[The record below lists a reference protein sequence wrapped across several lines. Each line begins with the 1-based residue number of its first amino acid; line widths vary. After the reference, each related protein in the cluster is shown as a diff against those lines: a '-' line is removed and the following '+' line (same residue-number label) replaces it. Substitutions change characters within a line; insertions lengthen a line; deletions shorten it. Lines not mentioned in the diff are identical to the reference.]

1 MIPYSAP
8 IQDMRFVLNEVVG
21 MDRIVS
27 LPGYDAATPDMVDA
41 ILEEANKLASNV
53 LAPINFSG
61 DQEGSVLE
69 NGVVRTPKGFSE
81 AYQQYQEGGWNSV
94 PFDPEH
100 GGQGLPWTLAMA
112 VQEMWQSANMS
123 FALCPML
130 NQGAVEALTIH
141 GSDELK
147 EIYLGK
153 LISGEWTGTMNLTE
167 PQAGSD
173 LAAIRTK
180 AVREDGHYRISGQK
194 IYITYGEHD
203 FTENIIHMVLAR
215 MPDAPPGI
223 KGISLF
229 VVPKFLV
236 NPDGSL
242 GDRNDLRCVSLE
254 HKLGIHA
261 SPTAVMAFGD
271 NDGAIGYLVGEENRG
286 IEYMFTMMNN
296 ARMGVGLQGVAISER
311 AYQQARDYARTRVQ
325 SRDMADAKGEPV
337 AIIRH
342 PDVRRMLMTM
352 RSQTEAA
359 RALTYYAVAA
369 LDIAK
374 KHPDPEEAAKGQAL
388 ADLLTPVVKAWS
400 TDLGVENASIG
411 IQIHGGMGFIEET
424 GAAQHLRDARITPI
438 YEGTNG
444 IQANDLVFRKVIRDG
459 GTAARILFA
468 EIRETIDALKN
479 RPGDDM
485 AAIAIGLG
493 KALDALEKATTWLVE
508 NGKRIPTAAACGRRP
523 LPEDVRHRH
532 RRLPDGEGRHGGP
545 GGPSRPVRRPALPGR
560 QTDHR
565 PLLRRPVPAP
575 GHRVADPD
583 HRRPPDGD
591 GAVGRPV
598 LTRTI

>member
-69 NGVVRTPKGFSE
+69 NGVVRTPKGFKE
-81 AYQQYQEGGWNSV
+81 AYRQYQEGGWNSV
-94 PFDPEH
+94 PFEPEH

-141 GSDELK
+141 GSKELK
-147 EIYLGK
+147 DIYLGK

-203 FTENIIHMVLAR
+203 FTDNIIHMVLAR

-374 KHPDPEEAAKGQAL
+374 KHPDPEEAAKGQSL

-411 IQIHGGMGFIEET
+411 IQVHGGMGFIEET

-459 GTAARILFA
+459 GTAARTLFA

-493 KALDALEKATTWLVE
+493 KALDALEKATNWLVE
-508 NGKRIPTAAACGRRP
+508 HGKRTPTAAASGAAHYLKMFGIVTGGFLMAKGAMAAQEGQADPSADQRFLDAKLITARFFADQF
-523 LPEDVRHRH
+523 LPQAI
-532 RRLPDGEGRHGGP
+532 G
-545 GGPSRPVRRPALPGR
+545 
-560 QTDHR
+560 
-565 PLLRRPVPAP
+565 LLTPITE
-575 GHRVADPD
+575 GHRTVTALSDD
-583 HRRPPDGD
+583 QF
-591 GAVGRPV
+591 
-598 LTRTI
+598 

>member
-69 NGVVRTPKGFSE
+69 NGVVRTPKGFRQ
-81 AYQQYQEGGWNSV
+81 AYHQYQESGWNSV

-112 VQEMWQSANMS
+112 VQEMWQSANMA

-130 NQGAVEALTIH
+130 TQGAVEALTIH

-167 PQAGSD
+167 PAAGSD

-180 AVREDGHYRISGQK
+180 AEREDGHYRISGQK

-203 FTENIIHMVLAR
+203 FTDNIIHMVLAR

-254 HKLGIHA
+254 HKLGIQA

-271 NDGAIGYLVGEENRG
+271 NDGAIGYLVGEENHG

-296 ARMGVGLQGVAISER
+296 ARLNVGLQGVAIAER
-311 AYQQARDYARTRVQ
+311 AYQQARDYARARIQGNPIGVKAET
-325 SRDMADAKGEPV
+325 ALP
-337 AIIRH
+337 IIHH
-342 PDVRRMLMTM
+342 PDVRRMLLSMKA
-352 RSQTEAA
+352 QTEAM
-359 RALTYYAVAA
+359 RALAYVTAGAIDRA
-369 LDIAK
+369 RR
-374 KHPDPEEAAKGQAL
+374 HPDASVRLGEQHR
-388 ADLLTPVVKAWS
+388 ADLLIPVVKAWC
-400 TDLGVENASIG
+400 TDLGVEVASTG
-411 IQIHGGMGFIEET
+411 VQVHGGMGYIEET
-424 GAAQHLRDARITPI
+424 GAAQYLRDARIAPI

-444 IQANDLVFRKVIRDG
+444 IQANDLVGRKLGRDRGEAARELIAEMRASLG
-459 GTAARILFA
+459 GLDAPELAALRQRLTDATAALDTATAYLVTA
-468 EIRETIDALKN
+468 EPAL
-479 RPGDDM
+479 
-485 AAIAIGLG
+485 
-493 KALDALEKATTWLVE
+493 
-508 NGKRIPTAAACGRRP
+508 AAAGSVPYLHLCGTV
-523 LPEDVRHRH
+523 L
-532 RRLPDGEGRHGGP
+532 GGWLM
-545 GGPSRPVRRPALPGR
+545 A
-560 QTDHR
+560 
-565 PLLRRPVPAP
+565 
-575 GHRVADPD
+575 RVAALALQRHDSGLSAPKLATARFYAEHFLARAQAYLPAVMGGATVVDFDPD
-583 HRRPPDGD
+583 W
-591 GAVGRPV
+591 
-598 LTRTI
+598 L

>member
-21 MDRIVS
+21 MDRITS
-27 LPGYDAATPDMVDA
+27 LPGYADATPDMVDA
-41 ILEEANKLASNV
+41 ILDEAGKLASNV

-61 DQEGSVLE
+61 DQEGAVLE
-69 NGVVRTPKGFSE
+69 NGVVRTPKGFRE
-81 AYQQYQEGGWNSV
+81 AYRQYQEGGWNSV

-112 VQEMWQSANMS
+112 VQEMWQAANMS

-130 NQGAVEALTIH
+130 NQGAVEALTEH
-141 GSDELK
+141 GSDALK

-173 LAAIRTK
+173 LAAIRTR

-215 MPDAPPGI
+215 LNDAPPGI

-242 GDRNDLRCVSLE
+242 GERNDLRCVSLE

-325 SRDMADAKGEPV
+325 SRDMTDAKGEPV
-337 AIIRH
+337 SIVRH

-352 RSQTEAA
+352 RAQTEAA

-369 LDIAK
+369 LDVAK
-374 KHPDPEEAAKGQAL
+374 KHADPAEAAKGQAM
-388 ADLLTPVVKAWS
+388 ADLLTPVVKAWC
-400 TDLGVENASIG
+400 TDLGVENASTG

-424 GAAQHLRDARITPI
+424 GAAQYLRDVRITPI

-444 IQANDLVFRKVIRDG
+444 IQAIDLVLRKMSDG
-459 GTAARILFA
+459 GEMAFRLLD
-468 EIRETIDALKN
+468 EI
-479 RPGDDM
+479 M
-485 AAIAIGLG
+485 
-493 KALDALEKATTWLVE
+493 
-508 NGKRIPTAAACGRRP
+508 
-523 LPEDVRHRH
+523 
-532 RRLPDGEGRHGGP
+532 
-545 GGPSRPVRRPALPGR
+545 
-560 QTDHR
+560 
-565 PLLRRPVPAP
+565 
-575 GHRVADPD
+575 
-583 HRRPPDGD
+583 D
-591 GAVGRPV
+591 GAKTAQGEMPDLARAVWDAAETLREV
-598 LTRTI
+598 

>member
-27 LPGYDAATPDMVDA
+27 LPGYDSATPDMVDA

-69 NGVVRTPKGFSE
+69 NGVVRTPKGFKA

-130 NQGAVEALTIH
+130 NQGAVEALTAH

-203 FTENIIHMVLAR
+203 FTDNIIHMVLAR
-215 MPDAPPGI
+215 LPDAPPGI

-242 GDRNDLRCVSLE
+242 GERNDLRCVSLE

-271 NDGAIGYLVGEENRG
+271 NDGAVGYLVGEENRG

-374 KHPDPEEAAKGQAL
+374 KHPDPAEAAKGQSL

-424 GAAQHLRDARITPI
+424 GASQHLRDARITPI

-444 IQANDLVFRKVIRDG
+444 IQANDLVFRKVVRDG

-493 KALDALEKATTWLVE
+493 KAVDALEKATNWLVE
-508 NGKRIPTAAACGRRP
+508 NGKRAPAAAASGAAHY
-523 LPEDVRHRH
+523 LKMFGIVTGGF
-532 RRLPDGEGRHGGP
+532 LMAKGALAAQEG
-545 GGPSRPVRRPALPGR
+545 
-560 QTDHR
+560 Q
-565 PLLRRPVPAP
+565 
-575 GHRVADPD
+575 ADPSAD
-583 HRRPPDGD
+583 QRFLDAKLITARFFADQFLPQAIGL
-591 GAVGRPV
+591 
-598 LTRTI
+598 LTPITEGHKTVTALSDDQF

>member
-69 NGVVRTPKGFSE
+69 NGVVRTPKGFKE
-81 AYQQYQEGGWNSV
+81 AYRQYQESGWNSV
-94 PFDPEH
+94 PFEPEH

-130 NQGAVEALTIH
+130 NQGAVEALTTH

-147 EIYLGK
+147 EIYLAK

-203 FTENIIHMVLAR
+203 FTDNIIHMVLAR

-271 NDGAIGYLVGEENRG
+271 NDGAIGYLVGEPAWASGFRG
-286 IEYMFTMMNN
+286 SRFPSGPISRRATM
-296 ARMGVGLQGVAISER
+296 
-311 AYQQARDYARTRVQ
+311 
-325 SRDMADAKGEPV
+325 
-337 AIIRH
+337 
-342 PDVRRMLMTM
+342 
-352 RSQTEAA
+352 
-359 RALTYYAVAA
+359 
-369 LDIAK
+369 
-374 KHPDPEEAAKGQAL
+374 
-388 ADLLTPVVKAWS
+388 
-400 TDLGVENASIG
+400 
-411 IQIHGGMGFIEET
+411 
-424 GAAQHLRDARITPI
+424 
-438 YEGTNG
+438 
-444 IQANDLVFRKVIRDG
+444 
-459 GTAARILFA
+459 
-468 EIRETIDALKN
+468 
-479 RPGDDM
+479 
-485 AAIAIGLG
+485 
-493 KALDALEKATTWLVE
+493 
-508 NGKRIPTAAACGRRP
+508 
-523 LPEDVRHRH
+523 
-532 RRLPDGEGRHGGP
+532 
-545 GGPSRPVRRPALPGR
+545 
-560 QTDHR
+560 
-565 PLLRRPVPAP
+565 PVPACRAATCP
-575 GHRVADPD
+575 TPRANPSRSSGTPTC
-583 HRRPPDGD
+583 
-591 GAVGRPV
+591 VGC
-598 LTRTI
+598 